1 MPSPQQARWQE
12 QHEKKL
18 KEMQDQVDKGKLVIR
33 QMTPEERLRYPPPK
47 ANGPAKRSKG

>member
-12 QHEKKL
+12 ADEKL